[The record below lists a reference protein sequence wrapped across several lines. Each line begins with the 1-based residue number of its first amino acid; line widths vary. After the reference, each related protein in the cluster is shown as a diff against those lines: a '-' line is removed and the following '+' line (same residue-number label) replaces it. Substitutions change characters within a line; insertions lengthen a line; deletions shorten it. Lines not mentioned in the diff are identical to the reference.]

1 MNDQR
6 ENGGFN
12 QRSLKALTDIVGRG
26 YCRSHPIDLELYSYD
41 SSPFIHYPWA
51 VVIPGTVDEMA
62 EVVSLCRRHGWPL
75 TCRGAG
81 TNLSGGAV
89 AHRGGVLMST
99 TRLNRIVDIDLLEET
114 ALVECGVVNL
124 DLQNALAP
132 VGYMFPPD
140 PASQKAST
148 LGGNVA
154 ENAGGIKG
162 VKYGI
167 TKHHVLG
174 LELILDDGSMV
185 KTGKLKRGLEFNE
198 PDLTGIFLASEGTL
212 ALVGRALLKITP
224 LPTSYRTMSAI
235 FDSLFKSG
243 QAVSAIIADGIIPTA
258 LEIIDRTLIAALED
272 YLHLGFPVGAEAML
286 LIELDGLGPELN
298 AQLARIKD
306 ICFKAG
312 AVGIE
317 EAENE
322 EDREKLWLARRS
334 GNGALGRVKPAT
346 IVQDVTV
353 PIVHLPK
360 MLSLVLDI
368 AERHRIVI
376 AQMAHAGD
384 GNLHPHILFDPSDG
398 QEYVRC
404 LKASADIFAAALKVG
419 GTITGEHGIG
429 LEKVAFMSDEFTE
442 AELDFM
448 ASIKASLDPTGILNP
463 DKVLPKKWQ
472 PHGGKGPF

>member
-1 MNDQR
+1 M
-6 ENGGFN
+6 
-12 QRSLKALTDIVGRG
+12 
-26 YCRSHPIDLELYSYD
+26 
-41 SSPFIHYPWA
+41 
-51 VVIPGTVDEMA
+51 
-62 EVVSLCRRHGWPL
+62 
-75 TCRGAG
+75 
-81 TNLSGGAV
+81 
-89 AHRGGVLMST
+89 
-99 TRLNRIVDIDLLEET
+99 
-114 ALVECGVVNL
+114 
-124 DLQNALAP
+124 
-132 VGYMFPPD
+132 
-140 PASQKAST
+140 
-148 LGGNVA
+148 GGNVA

-174 LELILDDGSMV
+174 LELILDDGSLV
-185 KTGKLKRGLEFNE
+185 KTGKLKKGLEFNE

-212 ALVGRALLKITP
+212 ALVSRALLKITP
-224 LPTSYRTMSAI
+224 LPSAYRTVSAT
-235 FDSLFKSG
+235 FDSLLKSG

-272 YLHLGFPVGAEAML
+272 YLRLGFPVGAEALL

-306 ICFKAG
+306 ICFGAG
-312 AVGIE
+312 AVAFE
-317 EAENE
+317 EAETD

-334 GNGALGRVKPAT
+334 GNGALGRVKPAG

-360 MLSLVLDI
+360 MLSLVQDI

-442 AELDFM
+442 PELDFM
-448 ASIKASLDPTGILNP
+448 AAIKAGLDPTGILNP

-472 PHGGKGPF
+472 PHGGKGPS